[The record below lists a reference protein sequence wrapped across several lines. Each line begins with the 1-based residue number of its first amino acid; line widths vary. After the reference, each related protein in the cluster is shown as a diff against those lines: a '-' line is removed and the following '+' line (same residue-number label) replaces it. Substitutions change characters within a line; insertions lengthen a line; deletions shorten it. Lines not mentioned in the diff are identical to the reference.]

1 MMRDYLEYAKDHE
14 IVNTKVSVYLIKRIG
29 RELNPIRWDLQSH
42 ASPLCHLSVLHGIF
56 NGFINFGLLN

>member
-29 RELNPIRWDLQSH
+29 RHPIK
-42 ASPLCHLSVLHGIF
+42 
-56 NGFINFGLLN
+56 

>member
-29 RELNPIRWDLQSH
+29 RY
-42 ASPLCHLSVLHGIF
+42 
-56 NGFINFGLLN
+56 LLTTVNEYLKFYISMSTSCIQKQDMKNY

>member
-29 RELNPIRWDLQSH
+29 RYPLPKMVYLLLVLYTLNSWYIKQPI
-42 ASPLCHLSVLHGIF
+42 LSGGSFRIY
-56 NGFINFGLLN
+56 

>member
-29 RELNPIRWDLQSH
+29 RYP
-42 ASPLCHLSVLHGIF
+42 VLKMVHYYSI
-56 NGFINFGLLN
+56 I

>member
-29 RELNPIRWDLQSH
+29 IYPDYCKYHVRSPFKNEWLIR
-42 ASPLCHLSVLHGIF
+42 
-56 NGFINFGLLN
+56 